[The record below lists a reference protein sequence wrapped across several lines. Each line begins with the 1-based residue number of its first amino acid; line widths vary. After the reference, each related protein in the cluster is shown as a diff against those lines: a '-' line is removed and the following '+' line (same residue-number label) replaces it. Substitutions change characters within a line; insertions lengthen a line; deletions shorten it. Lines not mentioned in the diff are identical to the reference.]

1 MRVFDYA
8 KRAMDAKISAAY
20 KAGDNALAGGL
31 SNQLNKF
38 KQKIIDAN
46 PQYADVLAKQQDYF
60 QRAKALE
67 LGTDVVS
74 RMKAEPK
81 KVLAELRALDPTKHD
96 DARTGIADALIALRS
111 QKADPVTWFKGLAR
125 TPEQRK
131 VLEFAFNGKGNLNR
145 FERWMDRE
153 LRAKRAD
160 EMIAPGRQSIT
171 STVEGANKSLGGD
184 VGDIAEHGLRGFA
197 FGGPAG
203 ASAGITRKL
212 MDLKNGMSPSALDAM
227 AKALMGDGT
236 GVAGKVSQ
244 ARTYAKIRKI
254 KNARAAVLAAKAG
267 QQPITDYAG
276 D

>member
-1 MRVFDYA
+1 
-8 KRAMDAKISAAY
+8 
-20 KAGDNALAGGL
+20 
-31 SNQLNKF
+31 
-38 KQKIIDAN
+38 
-46 PQYADVLAKQQDYF
+46 VLAKQQDYF